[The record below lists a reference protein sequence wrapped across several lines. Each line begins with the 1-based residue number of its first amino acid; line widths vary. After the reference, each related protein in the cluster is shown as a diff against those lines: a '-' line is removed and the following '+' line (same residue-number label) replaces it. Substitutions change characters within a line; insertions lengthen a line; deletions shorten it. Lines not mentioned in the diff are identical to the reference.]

1 MTDLPEN
8 VRAYLSDVHLAVFT
22 SINADGS
29 PHSTGL
35 WYALRGDE
43 IILNTGTASKKV
55 RNLRRDPRAS
65 VVVMEMNP
73 PRHVAIDGTVT
84 FDEEHVLEDLVTL
97 ASRYAGKEAGPGIA
111 ENISKVPHITLKLAI
126 DKVRTFGKI

>member
-1 MTDLPEN
+1 
-8 VRAYLSDVHLAVFT
+8 
-22 SINADGS
+22 
-29 PHSTGL
+29 
-35 WYALRGDE
+35 
-43 IILNTGTASKKV
+43 
-55 RNLRRDPRAS
+55 
-65 VVVMEMNP
+65 
-73 PRHVAIDGTVT
+73 VAIDGTVT